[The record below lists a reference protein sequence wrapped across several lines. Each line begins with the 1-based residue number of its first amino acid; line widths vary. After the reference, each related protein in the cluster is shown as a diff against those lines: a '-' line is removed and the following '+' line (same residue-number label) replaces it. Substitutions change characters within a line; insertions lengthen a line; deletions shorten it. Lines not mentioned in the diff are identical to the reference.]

1 MQDQPKICKMCKHH
15 YRLMGGSDWC
25 ERGKTIDL
33 VTGSES
39 NALMCADARSHGYV
53 ESILHNTC
61 GKRGRFFE
69 EKQ

>member
-1 MQDQPKICKMCKHH
+1 
-15 YRLMGGSDWC
+15 MGGSDWC
-25 ERGKTIDL
+25 ERSKTIDL

-39 NALMCADARSHGYV
+39 NALMCVDARSHGYV

-69 EKQ
+69 EKE